1 MKAGSGGAGRGGGNT
16 TTKKLVLDAP
26 QETTRLLLDSVRI
39 AHETERIGAQ
49 CVGGGRQWR
58 GLT

>member
-1 MKAGSGGAGRGGGNT
+1 MKAGSGGAGRGGGNN
-16 TTKKLVLDAP
+16 TKKLVLDAP